1 MNEEKISSGIGFIL
15 IGVIVLLMNFKVI
28 DWSIFS
34 VLFVLWPLFFVVIGI
49 NIIFGKVP
57 FIKIGVWVTFVIVLI
72 YFTINIDSY
81 PFIKKSQINYYVPI
95 TYTKVESKEFISE
108 FKGIESAE
116 LQFDVG
122 LAGDVTVHANESE
135 KLANVTIPDKFAIYV
150 ETQSGKTA
158 KLMIADNQ
166 TPTPINEEGLAY
178 DLMLDPD
185 VRWDLSFKT
194 GIISATLDLE
204 DILIDRL
211 SVQTGAGDI
220 HIKIGRVTEQAYIDV
235 ASGVAS
241 LTLEVDSNIGVCVRQ
256 KSVITDSNFK
266 EGWYKKGD
274 AYYSN
279 NYDDAK
285 SKVDISIE
293 SAVSSVDIFHE

>member
-15 IGVIVLLMNFKVI
+15 VGVIVLLMNFKVI
-28 DWSIFS
+28 DWSILS

-81 PFIKKSQINYYVPI
+81 PFIKKSQFNYYVPI
-95 TYTKVESKEFISE
+95 TYTKVESKAYISDY
-108 FKGIESAE
+108 KDIDTAE

-122 LAGDVTVHANESE
+122 LAGDVTVHTNDSNE
-135 KLANVTIPDKFAIYV
+135 LANVMIPGKFASYV
-150 ETQSGKTA
+150 ETQSGNTA

-166 TPTPINEEGLAY
+166 TPTPVNEEGLAY

-185 VRWDLSFKT
+185 TEWNLSFKT
-194 GIISATLDLE
+194 GIINADIDLE
-204 DILIDRL
+204 EILIDQL

-220 HIKIGRVTEQAYIDV
+220 SIKIGRVTDQAYVSV
-235 ASGVAS
+235 ASGVAN
-241 LTLEVDSNIGVCVRQ
+241 LTLEVDPDIGVCIIQ

-279 NYDDAK
+279 NYDAAK
-285 SKVDISIE
+285 TKVDISIE

>member
-1 MNEEKISSGIGFIL
+1 MNQEKISSGIVFIL
-15 IGVIVLLMNFKVI
+15 IGVIVLLMNFRVI

-81 PFIKKSQINYYVPI
+81 PFIKKSQFNYYVPI
-95 TYTKVESKEFISE
+95 TYTKVESKEYISE
-108 FKGIESAE
+108 FRNIQTAE

-122 LAGDVTVHANESE
+122 LAGDVTVRKNDSDE
-135 KLANVTIPDKFAIYV
+135 LANVMIPGKFSSYT
-150 ETQSGKTA
+150 ETQIGNTA
-158 KLMIADNQ
+158 KLRIADNQ
-166 TPTPINEEGLAY
+166 TPTPVNEDGLSY
-178 DLMLDPD
+178 DLMLNPD
-185 VRWDLSFKT
+185 TVWDLSFKT

-204 DILIDRL
+204 DILIDHL

-220 HIKIGRVTEQAYIDV
+220 NIKIGRVTDQSSIYV
-235 ASGVAS
+235 ASGVAN
-241 LTLEVDSNIGVCVRQ
+241 LTLEVASSIGVSVSQ
-256 KSVITDSNFK
+256 KTVISDSNFK
-266 EGWYKKGD
+266 EGWHKKGNT
-274 AYYSN
+274 YYSN